1 MQTPSDNPL
10 NEPYNLVYLDS
21 DEQIAKQN
29 SAENMGG
36 KKCDFVNKTET
47 TNAIRMLSV

>member
-29 SAENMGG
+29 STENLA
-36 KKCDFVNKTET
+36 KNSDFVNTET